1 MVEFINENGE
11 KLEDSQLSFDIV
23 FKAKIDFKIEQTK
36 QVDFTRRQETMFA
49 ND

>member
-11 KLEDSQLSFDIV
+11 KLENSKLSFEIV

-36 QVDFTRRQETMFA
+36 QVEFTRRRVTMFA